1 MRNLLL
7 ITSCILIGFLI
18 GMSAARIFKKTSQD
32 RFDEAMDSMFNH
44 ASPRV
49 DDNGLT
55 SVDAKDVSVPLAE
68 LVRDGKLYH
77 AIIVLPSV
85 PKTSATTKIWME
97 EVNSAD
103 ELVWAE
109 GLGEF
114 EGISPGGTPVQGFN
128 FWYKPGS
135 VSIVQKVVEKI
146 EAYHQQ
152 ADSKGAQLHGASDL

>member
-1 MRNLLL
+1 M
-7 ITSCILIGFLI
+7 IGFLI
-18 GMSAARIFKKTSQD
+18 GMSAARTFKKNSQD
-32 RFDEAMDSMFNH
+32 RFDEAMDSMLNR
-44 ASPRV
+44 ANYTV

-55 SVDAKDVSVPLAE
+55 SIDAKDLSVPLAE

-77 AIIVLPSV
+77 ATVVLPGV
-85 PKTSATTKIWME
+85 PKTSATTRIWME

-114 EGISPGGTPVQGFN
+114 QGISPGGTPVQGFN
-128 FWYKPGS
+128 VYYKPGS
-135 VSIVQKVVEKI
+135 VSIGQKVVEKI

-152 ADSKGAQLHGASDL
+152 ADSKGSQLRCASDL